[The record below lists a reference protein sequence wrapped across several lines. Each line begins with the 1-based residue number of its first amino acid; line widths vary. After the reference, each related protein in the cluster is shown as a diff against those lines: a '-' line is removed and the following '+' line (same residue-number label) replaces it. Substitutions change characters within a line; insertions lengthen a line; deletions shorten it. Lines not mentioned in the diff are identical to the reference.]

1 MYNVLVI
8 DDEISILT
16 ALRFALE
23 DHFNVFTTPDVLEGL
38 EIINSKNIDLVL
50 LDQYLGEYRGLEVL
64 NTIKS
69 QNPRV
74 IVIAMTAYGCIEDSI
89 EAIQRG
95 AYYYITKP
103 LDINGLISLINK
115 ALDYQSLS
123 DKVEDLTKK
132 VNQNKFQLKMVSSSH
147 AMNGVFKMID
157 RVKDVDINVL
167 ISGESGTG
175 KELIAKAIHET
186 SKRKGQ
192 NMEIINC
199 AAIPHNLLES
209 ELFGYEKGAFTG
221 ANNKY
226 KGKFELADKG
236 TLFLDEIG
244 DMDMQLQAKLLRVIQ
259 EKTITPLGSEKS
271 IPVDFRLLAATNLNL
286 PAEIKKGNFRE
297 DLFFRL
303 NVVNI
308 EIPPL
313 RDRKEDIPALTKHFI
328 NKYNMIFHKEVVGIS
343 RSAINVLEH
352 HDYPGNVRELQNI
365 IERAVALADGD
376 TIQIQDLPKEIV
388 SITDIATSSENIPI
402 YIGDTIESAEKK
414 LILATLGFCENN
426 KRKTAKMLEMSE
438 RHLYNKLNQ
447 YELDL
452 NNDRVGG
459 N

>member
-328 NKYNMIFHKEVVGIS
+328 NKYNMILHKEVIGIS

-452 NNDRVGG
+452 NKGD
-459 N
+459 

>member
-23 DHFNVFTTPDVLEGL
+23 DHFNVFTTADVPEGI
-38 EIINSKNIDLVL
+38 EMVKSKKIDLVL
-50 LDQYLGEYRGLEVL
+50 LDQYLGEYRGIEVL

-74 IVIAMTAYGCIEDSI
+74 IVISMTAYGCIEDSI
-89 EAIQRG
+89 EAIQSG

-103 LDINGLISLINK
+103 LDINGIISMINK
-115 ALDYQSLS
+115 ALEYQSLS
-123 DKVEDLTKK
+123 DKVEDLTRKI
-132 VNQNKFQLKMVSSSH
+132 NENKFQLKMISSSKS
-147 AMNGVFKMID
+147 MSEVFKMID

-167 ISGESGTG
+167 VCGESGTG
-175 KELIAKAIHET
+175 KELIARAIHET
-186 SKRKGQ
+186 SKRKDQ

-199 AAIPHNLLES
+199 AAIPENLLES

-221 ANNKY
+221 ANTRY

-244 DMDMQLQAKLLRVIQ
+244 DMDLNLQSKLLRVIQ

-271 IPVDFRLLAATNLNL
+271 IPVDFRLIAATNLNL
-286 PAEIKKGNFRE
+286 AAEIKRGNFRE

-308 EIPPL
+308 ETPPL
-313 RDRKEDIPALTKHFI
+313 RNRKEDIPALTKFFI
-328 NKYNMIFHKEVVGIS
+328 NKYSDLFSKNVNGIS
-343 RSAINVLEH
+343 RAAINVLEGYS
-352 HDYPGNVRELQNI
+352 YPGNVRELQNI
-365 IERAVALADGD
+365 IERAVALADED
-376 TIQIQDLPKEIV
+376 TIQIKDLPPEII
-388 SITDIATSSENIPI
+388 SNSDISKTSENISI
-402 YIGDTIESAEKK
+402 YIGDTLEIAEKK
-414 LILATLGFCENN
+414 LILSTLEYCEYN
-426 KRKTAKMLEMSE
+426 KRKTAKMLGMSE

-447 YELDL
+447 YELSE
-452 NNDRVGG
+452 
-459 N
+459 

>member
-8 DDEISILT
+8 DDEVSILT

-23 DHFNVFTTPDVLEGL
+23 DYFNVYTMTEVPEALEM
-38 EIINSKNIDLVL
+38 IKSKNIDLVL
-50 LDQYLGEYRGLEVL
+50 LDQYLGEYKGIEVL

-103 LDINGLISLINK
+103 LDINGTISMINK
-115 ALDYQSLS
+115 ALEYQSLS
-123 DKVEDLTKK
+123 DKVEDLTKR
-132 VNQNKFQLKMVSSSH
+132 VNENKFRLKMISSSH
-147 AMNGVFKMID
+147 SMNEVFKMID

-167 ISGESGTG
+167 VSGESGTG
-175 KELIAKAIHET
+175 KELIARAIHET
-186 SKRKGQ
+186 SKRKDQ

-199 AAIPHNLLES
+199 AAIPENLLES

-221 ANNKY
+221 ANTRY
-226 KGKFELADKG
+226 RGKFELADKG

-244 DMDMQLQAKLLRVIQ
+244 EMDLNLQSKLLRVIQ

-271 IPVDFRLLAATNLNL
+271 IPVDFRLIAATNLNL
-286 PAEIKKGNFRE
+286 NAEVKRGAFRE

-308 EIPPL
+308 ETPPL
-313 RDRKEDIPALTKHFI
+313 RNRKEDIPALTKFFI
-328 NKYNMIFHKEVVGIS
+328 NKYSRLFTKSVSGIS
-343 RSAINVLEH
+343 KAAIKVLEGY
-352 HDYPGNVRELQNI
+352 DYPGNVRELQNI
-365 IERAVALADGD
+365 IERAIALAEED
-376 TIQIQDLPKEIV
+376 TIEIKDLPNDIISKSDIV
-388 SITDIATSSENIPI
+388 KTSENVPI
-402 YIGDTIESAEKK
+402 YIGDTLEIAEKK
-414 LILATLGFCENN
+414 LILSTLEYCEYN
-426 KRKTAKMLEMSE
+426 KRKTSKMLGMSE

-447 YELDL
+447 YELSD
-452 NNDRVGG
+452 
-459 N
+459 

>member
-16 ALRFALE
+16 ALRFTLE

-38 EIINSKNIDLVL
+38 EIINNKNIDLVL

-328 NKYNMIFHKEVVGIS
+328 NKYNMIFHKEVIGIS

-452 NNDRVGG
+452 NNDIK
-459 N
+459 

>member
-1 MYNVLVI
+1 MRNILVI

-23 DHFNVFTTPDVLEGL
+23 GHFNVYTTADVLEGL
-38 EIINSKNIDLVL
+38 DMINNKSIDLVL
-50 LDQYLGEYRGLEVL
+50 LDQYLGDYKGIEVL

-74 IVIAMTAYGCIEDSI
+74 IVIAMTAYGSIEDSI

-123 DKVEDLTKK
+123 DQVEDLTKK
-132 VNQNKFQLKMVSSSH
+132 VNANNFSLKMVSSSH
-147 AMNGVFKMID
+147 AMNEVFKMID
-157 RVKDVDINVL
+157 RVKDVDITVL

-175 KELIAKAIHET
+175 KELVARAIHET
-186 SKRKGQ
+186 SKRREQ

-221 ANNKY
+221 ANTKY

-244 DMDMQLQAKLLRVIQ
+244 DMDIQLQAKLLRVIQ

-271 IPVDFRLLAATNLNL
+271 IPVDFRLIAATNLNL
-286 PAEIKKGNFRE
+286 SAEVKKANFRE

-308 EIPPL
+308 EVPPL
-313 RDRKEDIPALTKHFI
+313 RNRKEDIPALTKHFI
-328 NKYNMIFHKEVVGIS
+328 NKYSKAFNKDVTGIS
-343 RSAINVLEH
+343 RAAIDVLEN

-365 IERAVALADGD
+365 IERAVALADKN
-376 TIQIQDLPKEIV
+376 TIQIHDLPSEIIPNTHRVALNEIV
-388 SITDIATSSENIPI
+388 PI
-402 YIGDTIESAEKK
+402 YVGDTLESAEKK
-414 LILATLGFCENN
+414 LILATLEYCDNN
-426 KRKTAKMLEMSE
+426 KRKSAQMLGMSE

-447 YELDL
+447 YEIE
-452 NNDRVGG
+452 NK
-459 N
+459 